1 MKLKTSDKPISLK
14 QTYLLQMDCKLE
26 KKVEGT
32 ITAHREI
39 MPGLD
44 LACTLSLLAAFV
56 SNRAPTL
63 QELSLLPLPLS
74 SLHCPL

>member
-39 MPGLD
+39 LPGLD
-44 LACTLSLLAAFV
+44 LACTLS
-56 SNRAPTL
+56 
-63 QELSLLPLPLS
+63 
-74 SLHCPL
+74 